1 MTLVPRTIATTT
13 KPETLAKSPLGVG
26 GLGPYLLCRSTRV
39 ACRPRLLARSMNSV
53 DFVEKEID
61 SNNVV
66 VFSKSYCPFCT
77 RTKNLFAGLGVDA
90 TVYELDQM
98 DDGEAIQ
105 AILGAKTGQTTVP
118 NVFVKGT
125 HVGGNDAVQAANS
138 SGALKT
144 LLDG

>member
-1 MTLVPRTIATTT
+1 
-13 KPETLAKSPLGVG
+13 
-26 GLGPYLLCRSTRV
+26 
-39 ACRPRLLARSMNSV
+39 MNSV

-105 AILGAKTGQTTVP
+105 AILGAKTGQVRTK
-118 NVFVKGT
+118 KGCAGIIARKKVMRHERDEHEASNPRCAKYFDGRT
-125 HVGGNDAVQAANS
+125 GRK
-138 SGALKT
+138 ALGHT
-144 LLDG
+144 LQSLFWVHHSQTCHQVLV

>member
-1 MTLVPRTIATTT
+1 MMR
-13 KPETLAKSPLGVG
+13 
-26 GLGPYLLCRSTRV
+26 RV
-39 ACRPRLLARSMNSV
+39 AVSSFAGSAIVRATSSTALPSQRQAKFTTSMNSV